1 MTVAFLLPT
10 PVFLLDFLL
19 FFFFHPL
26 DLIPLDFTGYKKRGG
41 EKPRTVLFQRLNSK
55 QFLVP
60 LCKLPILKQFLLM
73 KSSPAQEHF

>member
-26 DLIPLDFTGYKKRGG
+26 DLIPLDFSKIN
-41 EKPRTVLFQRLNSK
+41 LFFAF
-55 QFLVP
+55 FLAPARIVKI
-60 LCKLPILKQFLLM
+60 LMAIMLPAEAPELL
-73 KSSPAQEHF
+73 FN

>member
-26 DLIPLDFTGYKKRGG
+26 DLIPLDFTYIFQKLIIYLILC
-41 EKPRTVLFQRLNSK
+41 TVYI
-55 QFLVP
+55 FLEE
-60 LCKLPILKQFLLM
+60 ILKNAGVFALEKFLAPRIDRIPV
-73 KSSPAQEHF
+73 SDV